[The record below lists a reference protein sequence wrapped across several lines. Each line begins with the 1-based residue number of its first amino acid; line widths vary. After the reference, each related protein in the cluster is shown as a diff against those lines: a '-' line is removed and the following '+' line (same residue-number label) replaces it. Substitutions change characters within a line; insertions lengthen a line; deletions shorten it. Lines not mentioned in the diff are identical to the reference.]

1 MDKNYLS
8 DDDLENV
15 SGGILERTLLKPF
28 GYYYYVCETCHTF
41 WCSNDCSLSIE
52 DKCGHPMECVGLYFD
67 YSGYTELQNSD
78 LW

>member
-15 SGGILERTLLKPF
+15 SGGILGPSGLAPE

-41 WCSNDCSLSIE
+41 WCSDDGSLSII
-52 DKCGHPMECVGLYFD
+52 DKCGHPMECVDRVFD
-67 YSGYTELQNSD
+67 CSGYTKLLNSD